1 MTPPT
6 LHELGID
13 MDGSSDGW
21 RFYGDVEAGFAQ
33 IVYVVERPKD
43 GYRRTIYMPQCA
55 EDVSMDRFYDEIEPR
70 LQHLSPPTEWEE
82 QMEEAWGNRT
92 AVCQLLQRINQRT
105 DAALSGLEGRR
116 HG

>member
-1 MTPPT
+1 
-6 LHELGID
+6 
-13 MDGSSDGW
+13 
-21 RFYGDVEAGFAQ
+21 
-33 IVYVVERPKD
+33 
-43 GYRRTIYMPQCA
+43 
-55 EDVSMDRFYDEIEPR
+55 MDRFYDEIEPR

-92 AVCQLLQRINQRT
+92 AVCKLLQRINQRT